1 MSTEWIWGIGII
13 VLGIAVAYA
22 LMRNRTRSAAEK
34 RTTDAVTKEN
44 YRAEDLQERPRP
56 MPE

>member
-1 MSTEWIWGIGII
+1 MSTEWLWGIGII
-13 VLGIAVAYA
+13 VLGIAIAYA

-34 RTTDAVTKEN
+34 RTTERVTKEN
-44 YRAEDLQERPRP
+44 YRAEDVKEGVRP